1 MVKKL
6 NSSEAASRLGV
17 STKALRLYEQKG
29 LVNPGRTAA
38 GYRVYSPEDM
48 VCATKVV
55 ALRNLGLSLTQVV
68 QVFDGN
74 PQSLQSALLSH
85 DAFLNEEMSRLI
97 QRMEKVR
104 SLQSGLALGR
114 IPSED
119 ELSNLLNHE
128 PKVSLAFSL
137 PWPWG
142 GEQFEIRNVRPLNYI
157 VGSVGSG
164 KTVFA
169 HCIAD
174 ALPGGV
180 FVEPQQWKG
189 SHALN
194 EMHETHSD
202 LQERVSQAV
211 TWLVGEGATQTATLT
226 NLLQILESSLPSI
239 LVVDLIEDDLDEA
252 TQGALIRY
260 LRRRAQPHRPPL
272 FVITRSSAILDLD
285 AVGYDE
291 AIYSCL
297 SNHSP
302 PTRVLPYRGSAGYE
316 YTASCLAS
324 PDIRARTQGMIA
336 SICTS

>member
-6 NSSEAASRLGV
+6 NSSEAASELGV

-29 LVNPGRTAA
+29 LVNPERTSA
-38 GYRVYSPEDM
+38 GYRAYSPEDM

-55 ALRNLGLSLTQVV
+55 ALRNLGLSLSQVAE
-68 QVFDGN
+68 VFDGD

-85 DAFLNEEMSRLI
+85 DAFLNEEMGRLI

-114 IPSED
+114 IPSKE
-119 ELSNLLNHE
+119 ELSILLNPE
-128 PKVSLAFSL
+128 PKISLTFLL

-157 VGSVGSG
+157 VGPVGSG

-169 HCIAD
+169 HCIAN
-174 ALPGGV
+174 ALAGGV
-180 FVEPQQWKG
+180 FIEPQQWK
-189 SHALN
+189 SPQVLN
-194 EMHETHSD
+194 GMHEKHSNT
-202 LQERVSQAV
+202 QERVSQAI
-211 TWLVGEGATQTATLT
+211 TWLVGEGAMQTVTLT
-226 NLLQILESSLPSI
+226 NLLQILESSAAAI

-252 TQGALIRY
+252 SQGALIRY
-260 LRRRAQPHRPPL
+260 LRRRAQQCSPPL
-272 FVITRSSAILDLD
+272 FLITRSSTILDLD

-297 SNHSP
+297 ANHSP

-316 YTASCLAS
+316 YIASCLAS
-324 PDIRARTQGMIA
+324 PDVRARTQGMIA
-336 SICTS
+336 SIHVS